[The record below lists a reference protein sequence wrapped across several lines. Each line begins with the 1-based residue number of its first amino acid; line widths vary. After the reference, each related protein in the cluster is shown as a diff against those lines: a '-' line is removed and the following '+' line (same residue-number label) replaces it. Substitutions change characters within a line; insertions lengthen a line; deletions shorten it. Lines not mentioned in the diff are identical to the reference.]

1 MMASIKFPS
10 TTCRVPAQRH
20 GAGVPTTSH
29 KSAPLACGRPAAAAA
44 QPSCVKCSSAPS
56 DAGSSTSSSA
66 ASGSIPVTRRRD
78 LLTGAAALG
87 ALLALQRPASA
98 EGAVPKGAWVFW
110 AAECMGRGGPT
121 PRCSVPATAPH
132 SWLFTEHPHP
142 APPHRPASAAYED
155 TALKLV
161 AALREAIST
170 DLSDAEERQVRRA
183 ADPAKSLVREFL
195 TRWKGSPVVEGQE
208 SYRQLSAAIQQLGAF
223 YQANGQRSRL
233 SSEVGQAV
241 LDTLDAAEAALPVRE
256 ERASLLPFF

>member
-1 MMASIKFPS
+1 M
-10 TTCRVPAQRH
+10 
-20 GAGVPTTSH
+20 
-29 KSAPLACGRPAAAAA
+29 PLP
-44 QPSCVKCSSAPS
+44 
-56 DAGSSTSSSA
+56 
-66 ASGSIPVTRRRD
+66 RRRD
-78 LLTGAAALG
+78 LLTAAAALG

-98 EGAVPKGAWVFW
+98 TEGAVPKGAWVW
-110 AAECMGRGGPT
+110 VEQQSAWGRGGPAPSLCLAASLLPACPLDITT
-121 PRCSVPATAPH
+121 PPQPKPT
-132 SWLFTEHPHP
+132 
-142 APPHRPASAAYED
+142 PPPCPPAAYED

-195 TRWKGSPVVEGQE
+195 TRWKGSPAVEGQE

-256 ERASLLPFF
+256 QRASLLPFF